1 MSVGAFT
8 FAFDEDGNLRSQG
21 LSGMFVQPLKYV
33 GSPGVALVVGRLGDT
48 TIYSDPQDS
57 GSYHAENMLAASN
70 RIHTNVTKIIKYV
83 EDNIVGTHQFDGLQ
97 ISELSSSAW
106 GYHGKK
112 DLAAC
117 WVSDKFGTT
126 NIAWDLELE
135 GTPKPSSF
143 AYLAKVL
150 DVLCGGEK
158 YFQAGFIYKDR
169 LMNYLNAIEFNA
181 SNISEQLQ
189 KFGELGGYFS
199 NDSIDVEGPPPKP
212 TLNK

>member
-8 FAFDEDGNLRSQG
+8 FAFDEEGNLRSQG

-57 GSYHAENMLAASN
+57 GSYHAENMLAASD

-83 EDNIVGTHQFDGLQ
+83 EDNINGTHQFDGLQ
-97 ISELSSSAW
+97 ISELSNSEW

-117 WVSDKFGTT
+117 WVSDEFGTS
-126 NIAWDLELE
+126 NLQWNLELD
-135 GTPKPSSF
+135 GSPKPTSF
-143 AYLAKVL
+143 AYVAKVL
-150 DVLCGGEK
+150 DVLCGGGK
-158 YFQAGFIYKDR
+158 YFEPGFIYKDQ
-169 LMNYLNAIEFNA
+169 LQNYLNAIEFN
-181 SNISEQLQ
+181 SENIAEQLE
-189 KFGELGGYFS
+189 KFGHMGGYFG
-199 NDSIDVEGPPPKP
+199 NDSIDIEGPLPKP
-212 TLNK
+212 ILNK